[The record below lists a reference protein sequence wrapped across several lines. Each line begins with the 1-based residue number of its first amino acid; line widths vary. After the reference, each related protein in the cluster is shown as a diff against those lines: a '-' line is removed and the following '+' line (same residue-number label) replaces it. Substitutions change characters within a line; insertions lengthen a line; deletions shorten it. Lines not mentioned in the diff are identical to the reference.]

1 MGILLF
7 SCNALFS
14 IKNQYFSRRVFW
26 WNGAQHIFSYFFF
39 QKKKRSKKSFFRI
52 TFETHILLFFFWIF
66 LKNGMALFSFFLQF
80 FFPTRKK
87 QQITLCVVRLCV
99 NLRASFFLVLL
110 CGGGYL
116 SFNVQIKCVRHKRVD
131 VVVSSC
137 SM

>member
-39 QKKKRSKKSFFRI
+39 QKKKGQKNLFPNYFWNPHLVILFFEFFLKMEWHFFLSFF
-52 TFETHILLFFFWIF
+52 
-66 LKNGMALFSFFLQF
+66 N

>member
-39 QKKKRSKKSFFRI
+39 QKKRSKKSFSELLLKPTSCYSF
-52 TFETHILLFFFWIF
+52 FEFF
-66 LKNGMALFSFFLQF
+66 LKMEWHFFLSFFN

-99 NLRASFFLVLL
+99 NLRASFF
-110 CGGGYL
+110 
-116 SFNVQIKCVRHKRVD
+116 
-131 VVVSSC
+131 SC
-137 SM
+137 STVWWWVFIFQRPNKVCETQKSWCRGFLM